1 MQVIIDE
8 LVSTVRAV
16 EGESVLGPETLRQ
29 VVEAV
34 RKVIQAER
42 DHDQRAE
49 EERCVSDGPLS
60 RERGR

>member
-1 MQVIIDE
+1 MQIIIDE
-8 LVSTVRAV
+8 LVSSVRAV

-34 RKVIQAER
+34 RNALQAER
-42 DHDQRAE
+42 EHDQRAC
-49 EERCVSDGPLS
+49 EERSVDEGPLT